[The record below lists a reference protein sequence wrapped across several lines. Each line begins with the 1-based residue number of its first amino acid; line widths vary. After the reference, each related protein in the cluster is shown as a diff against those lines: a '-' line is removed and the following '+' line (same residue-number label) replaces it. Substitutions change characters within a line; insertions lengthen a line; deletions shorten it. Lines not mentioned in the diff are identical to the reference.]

1 MEGGKWKV
9 DLGKVKRLLLINP
22 ALAREGRRRSNVAGL
37 ATMEPLGLAYVA
49 ALTPPDWDIE
59 IIDEVVGDRWQGRS
73 PDLVGL
79 TSLTPTA
86 PRAYAVAAAFR
97 ARGVPV
103 VMGGMHATLCPDEA
117 ARYVDTVFC
126 GEAEGAWP
134 QVIADFERGQL
145 KPRYDG
151 GTLELNHLPLPRRDL
166 YRRKY
171 RVALISASRGCR
183 YRCEF
188 CAIWKFESGRFRTRP
203 IPEVLT
209 ELERL
214 PRSYVTL
221 FTDDN
226 LYADRD
232 WALALFRA
240 IAARGLKRRYAVQAS
255 LDIADDDALLA
266 ALKAAGCLAVMV
278 GLESLSQDSLRTMR
292 KGVNLRVGV
301 NGYREKIA
309 RLHRHGLMAA
319 ATFILGGDGDP
330 PDIFE
335 RTAAFVLEAG
345 VDLAHLGLLIPTPG
359 TDVFERLSRAERLL
373 LSELPADYALCDLTH
388 AVFVPQRMTPE
399 QAEAGLALAAQ
410 RISAWPVALRRAWR
424 TWRETGSLT
433 AASISLVWTRS
444 GLHERVLET

>member
-1 MEGGKWKV
+1 M
-9 DLGKVKRLLLINP
+9 KRLLLINP
-22 ALAREGRRRSNVAGL
+22 ALIQAGRRRSNVAGL
-37 ATMEPLGLAYVA
+37 ATMEPLGLACVA
-49 ALTPPDWDIE
+49 ALTPPDWDVE
-59 IIDEVVGDRWQGRS
+59 IIDEVAGDLQAGGSRTWQGRQA
-73 PDLVGL
+73 DLVGI

-86 PRAYAVAAAFR
+86 PRAYEIAAGFR

-117 ARYVDTVFC
+117 ARYVDAVFC

-145 KPRYDG
+145 QARYNG
-151 GTLELNHLPLPRRDL
+151 GAPELNHLPLPRRDL

-188 CAIWKFESGRFRTRP
+188 CAIWKFEGGRFRTRP
-203 IPEVLT
+203 VPEILT
-209 ELERL
+209 ELQHL
-214 PRSYVTL
+214 PRSYITL

-240 IAARGLKRRYAVQAS
+240 IAEHGLKRRYAVQAS
-255 LDIADDDALLA
+255 LDIADDDELLTALH
-266 ALKAAGCLAVMV
+266 AAGCFAVMV
-278 GLESLSQDSLRTMR
+278 GLESLSQDSLRAMR

-309 RLHRHGLMAA
+309 QMHRHGLMVA

-335 RTAAFVLEAG
+335 RTASFVLEAG

-359 TDVFERLSRAERLL
+359 TDVFERLSREGRLL
-373 LSELPADYALCDLTH
+373 LSDLPADYAQCDLTR
-388 AVFVPQRMTPE
+388 AVFAPQMMTPQ
-399 QAEAGLALAAQ
+399 QAEAGLAMAVQ

-424 TWRETGSLT
+424 TWRATGSLT
-433 AASISLVWTRS
+433 AAGIALAWTRS
-444 GLHERVLET
+444 GLHQRILGT